1 MSLNGIDIS
10 HHQGEAG
17 MTVSIFEKM
26 SFDFAIMKATD
37 GTRFVDAWCDKYYQ
51 SAKKRGKL
59 LGVYHYANGTNAEK
73 EVDYFLTHCKNYVG
87 EALIALDWEKA
98 YNQSFDNPNWAKQWL
113 DIFYQKTGIRPL
125 IYMSDSV
132 TEAHNW
138 SDVAKNY
145 GLWIAQYPD
154 DSIVHGYQSNP
165 WRDGDGQ
172 GAFAITAI
180 HQYTASGRISP
191 WTGNLDLDIA
201 YMSKEAWGKYA
212 KGNGTYNPD
221 SAGGAGSTGDNS
233 TSGDNTSLDS
243 LVGKEITVKVTGV
256 K

>member
-87 EALIALDWEKA
+87 EALIALDWEKS

-113 DIFYQKTGIRPL
+113 DIFYEKTGIRPL

-132 TEAHNW
+132 TEAHNC
-138 SDVAKNY
+138 
-145 GLWIAQYPD
+145 
-154 DSIVHGYQSNP
+154 
-165 WRDGDGQ
+165 R
-172 GAFAITAI
+172 T
-180 HQYTASGRISP
+180 
-191 WTGNLDLDIA
+191 
-201 YMSKEAWGKYA
+201 
-212 KGNGTYNPD
+212 
-221 SAGGAGSTGDNS
+221 
-233 TSGDNTSLDS
+233 
-243 LVGKEITVKVTGV
+243 
-256 K
+256 

>member
-87 EALIALDWEKA
+87 EALIALDWEKS
-98 YNQSFDNPNWAKQWL
+98 YNQSFDNPYTSKYSSILSAYSLGHFSVYNMKSNLLYAASAP
-113 DIFYQKTGIRPL
+113 PL
-125 IYMSDSV
+125 AD
-132 TEAHNW
+132 
-138 SDVAKNY
+138 
-145 GLWIAQYPD
+145 P
-154 DSIVHGYQSNP
+154 
-165 WRDGDGQ
+165 
-172 GAFAITAI
+172 
-180 HQYTASGRISP
+180 
-191 WTGNLDLDIA
+191 
-201 YMSKEAWGKYA
+201 
-212 KGNGTYNPD
+212 
-221 SAGGAGSTGDNS
+221 
-233 TSGDNTSLDS
+233 
-243 LVGKEITVKVTGV
+243 LV
-256 K
+256 